1 MKTKLFVSSFVLLT
15 TFVLLAKGTG
25 ETNANF
31 YSKDERSYSVQA
43 GDLKV
48 LVLDKDPVESKLTID
63 KEQARVIQV
72 RNKAEVSQFVRLMI
86 HPTLIDSKGISHV
99 VALNEIAVGLNLIDW
114 IDGKD
119 GYYYYNKKLKEGQ
132 TTAALVEKIKVQNNT
147 QGKLTLG
154 IKAEAVTAEDQTYVN
169 AWWQSQIPESEP
181 LKSVYEV
188 LYGEKE

>member
-1 MKTKLFVSSFVLLT
+1 MKTKLFVGSFVLLT
-15 TFVLLAKGTG
+15 AFVLFAKGIG

-31 YSKDERSYSVQA
+31 YSKDEQSYSVQA

-48 LVLDKDPVESKLTID
+48 LVLDKDPVESKLTVEIQ
-63 KEQARVIQV
+63 QARVIQV
-72 RNKAEVSQFVRLMI
+72 MNQAEVSQFVRLMI

-99 VALNEIAVGLNLIDW
+99 IALNDIAVGLNQTDW

-132 TTAALVEKIKVQNNT
+132 TTSALVEKIKAQNDI

-154 IKAEAVTAEDQTYVN
+154 IKAEAVTAEGQTYVN

-181 LKSVYEV
+181 LNSVYEV
-188 LYGEKE
+188 LNGEKE